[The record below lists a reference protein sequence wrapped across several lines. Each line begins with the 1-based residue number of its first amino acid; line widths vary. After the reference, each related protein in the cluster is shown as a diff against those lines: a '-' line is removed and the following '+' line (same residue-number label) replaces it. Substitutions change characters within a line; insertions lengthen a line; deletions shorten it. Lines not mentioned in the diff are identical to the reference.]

1 MPIAELLLLLLLA
14 CAAALLALALQLP
27 RLQRR
32 NQLAKALERYAPP
45 VGDTVSRAA
54 GTTADSRMQAFAK
67 SVAGRETVAGRI
79 GALALR
85 WLAVWSELRQ
95 MGGATLPRAVALV
108 TGVAFAAS
116 LAVGAWLHLAL
127 PFLLPV
133 ALLGAAAGQWATVLF
148 LRKRLRQAFL
158 RDFADA
164 VDIIVRGVRAGL
176 PVGEC
181 LRMVSRDCR
190 PPLNHLFGLVVQ
202 EQALGATLEEALQ
215 RFSSR
220 MPLPEVRLFVTVL
233 SIQARTGGGL
243 AEALA
248 NLSGVLR
255 ARRRLRLRIRA
266 ISAEAKSSA
275 MIIGAMPFVLGIVL
289 HFASPNYIALLFTH
303 PVGNTVLWA
312 CGAWMLIG
320 MFVMRRMIDLR
331 V

>member
-14 CAAALLALALQLP
+14 CAAALLAMALRIP

-32 NQLAKALERYAPP
+32 QALAKALERYAAPTGGS
-45 VGDTVSRAA
+45 GDRAA
-54 GTTADSRMQAFAK
+54 GTTADGRVQALAR
-67 SVAGRETVAGRI
+67 SVAGNETAAGRPGAMVLRWWSAWSQLRQAGGAALPRTVA
-79 GALALR
+79 A
-85 WLAVWSELRQ
+85 
-95 MGGATLPRAVALV
+95 V
-108 TGVAFAAS
+108 TGVAFVAS
-116 LAVGAWLHLAL
+116 LAAGIWLQLGL
-127 PFLLPV
+127 PAILPA
-133 ALLGAAAGQWATVLF
+133 ALLGAGAAQAATVHF
-148 LRKRLRQAFL
+148 LRKRLQQAFL
-158 RDFADA
+158 RDFAEA

-190 PPLNHLFGLVVQ
+190 APLAPLFGLVVQ
-202 EQALGATLEEALQ
+202 EQALGATLDEALQ

-289 HFASPNYIALLFTH
+289 HFASPDYIALLFTH
-303 PVGNTVLWA
+303 PMGRTVLWA
-312 CGAWMLIG
+312 CAGWMLIG
-320 MFVMRRMIDLR
+320 TVVMRRMIDLR
-331 V
+331 I

>member
-14 CAAALLALALQLP
+14 CAAALLAMALQLP

-32 NQLAKALERYAPP
+32 KELEKALARYTAP
-45 VGDTVSRAA
+45 VGDTVARTA
-54 GTTADSRMQAFAK
+54 GMTADSRVHALAK
-67 SVAGRETVAGRI
+67 SVLGQETAAGRI
-79 GALALR
+79 ATLALR
-85 WLAVWSELRQ
+85 WLAAWSELRQ
-95 MGGATLPRAVALV
+95 TGGATQSRKVVVATV
-108 TGVAFAAS
+108 VAFATS

-127 PFLLPV
+127 PLLLPV
-133 ALLGAAAGQWATVLF
+133 ALLGAVAGQWATMHT
-148 LRKRLRQAFL
+148 LRKRLQQAFL

-164 VDIIVRGVRAGL
+164 VDIIVRGVRAGM

-181 LRMVSRDCR
+181 LRMVSHDCR

-202 EQALGATLEEALQ
+202 EQALGTTLEEALH

-220 MPLPEVRLFVTVL
+220 MPVPEVRLFVTVL
-233 SIQARTGGGL
+233 SIQAKTGGGL

-289 HFASPNYIALLFTH
+289 YFASPNYIALLFTH
-303 PVGNTVLWA
+303 PVGQSVLWA

-320 MFVMRRMIDLR
+320 TFVMRRMIDLR
-331 V
+331 I

>member
-14 CAAALLALALQLP
+14 CAAALLTMALQLP

-32 NQLAKALERYAPP
+32 KELAKALERYARPA
-45 VGDTVSRAA
+45 GATVARTA
-54 GTTADSRMQAFAK
+54 GATVDSRMQALAK
-67 SVAGRETVAGRI
+67 SVAGHETMAGRI
-79 GALALR
+79 GTLALR
-85 WLAVWSELRQ
+85 WLAAWSELRQ
-95 MGGATLPRAVALV
+95 IGGAAAPRTLAVA
-108 TGVAFAAS
+108 TGVAFAGSFAT
-116 LAVGAWLHLAL
+116 GAWLHLGL
-127 PFLLPV
+127 PLLLPA
-133 ALLGAAAGQWATVLF
+133 ALLGAAGGHWATVRF
-148 LRKRLRQAFL
+148 QRRRLQQAFL
-158 RDFADA
+158 RDLADA
-164 VDIIVRGVRAGL
+164 VDIIVRGIRAGL
-176 PVGEC
+176 PAGEC

-190 PPLNHLFGLVVQ
+190 PPLNHLFALVVQ
-202 EQALGATLEEALQ
+202 EQALGATLEDALQ

-233 SIQARTGGGL
+233 SIQAKTGGGL
-243 AEALA
+243 AEALG

-303 PVGNTVLWA
+303 PVGQTVLWA

>member
-1 MPIAELLLLLLLA
+1 M
-14 CAAALLALALQLP
+14 
-27 RLQRR
+27 
-32 NQLAKALERYAPP
+32 
-45 VGDTVSRAA
+45 
-54 GTTADSRMQAFAK
+54 
-67 SVAGRETVAGRI
+67 
-79 GALALR
+79 
-85 WLAVWSELRQ
+85 
-95 MGGATLPRAVALV
+95 
-108 TGVAFAAS
+108 AFAAS
-116 LAVGAWLHLAL
+116 LAAGAWLQLGL
-127 PFLLPV
+127 PLMLPV
-133 ALLGAAAGQWATVLF
+133 ALLGAVGALWATTRF
-148 LRKRLRQAFL
+148 LRKRLQQAFL

-181 LRMVSRDCR
+181 LRMVSRDCKA
-190 PPLNHLFGLVVQ
+190 PLDQLFGLIVQ
-202 EQALGATLEEALQ
+202 EQALGATLEEALK

-233 SIQARTGGGL
+233 SIQAKTGGGL
-243 AEALA
+243 AEALS

-303 PVGNTVLWA
+303 PMGRTVLWA

>member
-14 CAAALLALALQLP
+14 CAAALLVITLQLP

-32 NQLAKALERYAPP
+32 KELAKALDRYTATA
-45 VGDTVSRAA
+45 GEAGKRTA
-54 GTTADSRMQAFAK
+54 GTAAEKRLQSLARA
-67 SVAGRETVAGRI
+67 VAGGETPTSRVS
-79 GALALR
+79 ALALR
-85 WLAVWSELRQ
+85 GWSSWTALRQ
-95 MGGATLPRAVALV
+95 VGGPGLPATVVVA
-108 TGVAFAAS
+108 AAIGFILS
-116 LAVGAWLHLAL
+116 IAAGSWLHLAL
-127 PFLLPV
+127 PLLV
-133 ALLGAAAGQWATVLF
+133 LAGLLGASAMVWVTIRF
-148 LRKRLRQAFL
+148 LRRRQQQAFL

-181 LRMVSRDCR
+181 LRMVSRDCAA
-190 PPLNHLFGLVVQ
+190 PINHLFGLIVQ
-202 EQALGATLEEALQ
+202 EQALGTTLEEALQ

-220 MPLPEVRLFVTVL
+220 MPMPEVRLFVTVL
-233 SIQARTGGGL
+233 AMQARTGGGL

-255 ARRRLRLRIRA
+255 ARRRLRMRVRA

-303 PVGNTVLWA
+303 PIGQTVLWA

-320 MFVMRRMIDLR
+320 MFVMRRMIDIR